1 MGEGLEFGLRA
12 VAIGAG
18 ATVVADLWTALLAR
32 LTGVPGL
39 DWAMVGRWVGHF
51 PRGRFRHDGIGRAAP
66 VAGERAL
73 GWAVHYGT
81 GIVFAALLLAICGLD
96 WARDPTLPPA
106 LAFGLVTVAAPFLLM
121 QPALGA
127 GIAASKTPNPTAARL
142 RSLMTHAMFGL
153 GLYLAARLTAALIGA

>member
-18 ATVVADLWTALLAR
+18 ATAVVDLWTVLLAR

-81 GIVFAALLLAICGLD
+81 GIVFAALLLALCGLG
-96 WARDPTLPPA
+96 WARNPTPTPA
-106 LAFGLVTVAAPFLLM
+106 LAFGLATVAAPFLLM

-127 GIAASKTPNPTAARL
+127 GIAASRTPNPAAARL
-142 RSLMTHAMFGL
+142 RSLMTHAVFGI
-153 GLYLAARLTAALIGA
+153 GLHLAALVTAAPTEA

>member
-1 MGEGLEFGLRA
+1 MGEELELGLRA

-32 LTGVPGL
+32 LTGVRGL
-39 DWAMVGRWVGHF
+39 DWAMVGRWIGHF
-51 PRGRFRHDGIGRAAP
+51 PRGRFRHDGIGRAASIP
-66 VAGERAL
+66 GERAL
-73 GWAVHYGT
+73 GWTVHYGT
-81 GIVFAALLLAICGLD
+81 GIVFAALLLALCGLG

-142 RSLMTHAMFGL
+142 RSLMTHAAFGL
-153 GLYLAARLTAALIGA
+153 GLYLAALVTAALMAA

>member
-51 PRGRFRHDGIGRAAP
+51 PRGRFRHDGIGRAVP

-81 GIVFAALLLAICGLD
+81 GVVFA
-96 WARDPTLPPA
+96 
-106 LAFGLVTVAAPFLLM
+106 VT
-121 QPALGA
+121 
-127 GIAASKTPNPTAARL
+127 TR
-142 RSLMTHAMFGL
+142 
-153 GLYLAARLTAALIGA
+153 

>member
-51 PRGRFRHDGIGRAAP
+51 PHGRFRHDGIGRAAP

-81 GIVFAALLLAICGLD
+81 GIVFAALLLALCGLG
-96 WARDPTLPPA
+96 WARDPTPAPA

-127 GIAASKTPNPTAARL
+127 GIAASKTPNPATARL
-142 RSLMTHAMFGL
+142 RSLTTHAAFGL
-153 GLYLAARLTAALIGA
+153 GLYLAALVTARLIGA

>member
-1 MGEGLEFGLRA
+1 MGEELEFGLRA

-32 LTGVPGL
+32 LMGVRGL

-51 PRGRFRHDGIGRAAP
+51 LRGRFRHDGIGRAAP
-66 VAGERAL
+66 IPGERAL

-81 GIVFAALLLAICGLD
+81 GIVFAALLLALCGLG

-106 LAFGLVTVAAPFLLM
+106 LAFGLATVAAPFLLM
-121 QPALGA
+121 QPALGV

-142 RSLMTHAMFGL
+142 RSLMTHAAFGL
-153 GLYLAARLTAALIGA
+153 GLYLAALVTAALLEA

>member
-1 MGEGLEFGLRA
+1 MDEGLEFGLRA

-32 LTGVPGL
+32 LTGVRGL

-51 PRGRFRHDGIGRAAP
+51 PRGRFMHDGIGRAEP
-66 VAGERAL
+66 IAGERAL
-73 GWAVHYGT
+73 GWIVHYGT
-81 GIVFAALLLAICGLD
+81 GIVFAALLLAICGLG

-121 QPALGA
+121 QPALGI

-142 RSLMTHAMFGL
+142 RSLMTHAAFGI
-153 GLYLAARLTAALIGA
+153 GLYLAALLTAQLIGA